1 MISILVWF
9 LTQTEEKKKAK
20 KEESDEFYRQ
30 NRSHFFLF
38 SLTLSE
44 FIILSYTTIHI
55 NCFLSLYSLKSRAGE
70 TFFYYYYSAKT
81 TIKRVAVKRSVQR
94 ETVLFNTK
102 RERERKERE
111 LKESLKIAQK
121 ALTDCANYL
130 SIEIQIFLAREKN
143 Y

>member
-9 LTQTEEKKKAK
+9 LTDREEKKKAK
-20 KEESDEFYRQ
+20 KEESEFTAKTGRTFSSFL
-30 NRSHFFLF
+30 SHNC
-38 SLTLSE
+38 E

-55 NCFLSLYSLKSRAGE
+55 NCFLSCSLKSRAGE
-70 TFFYYYYSAKT
+70 TFFYYYSAKT
-81 TIKRVAVKRSVQR
+81 TIKRVAVKRSLQR

-111 LKESLKIAQK
+111 LVESKNCAESVDWLRE
-121 ALTDCANYL
+121 LSLNWDTD
-130 SIEIQIFLAREKN
+130 IFSREKN

>member
-38 SLTLSE
+38 SLTHLSE

-70 TFFYYYYSAKT
+70 TFFYYYSAKT

-94 ETVLFNTK
+94 ETVLCNTK
-102 RERERKERE
+102 REREREKRE
-111 LKESLKIAQK
+111 
-121 ALTDCANYL
+121 N
-130 SIEIQIFLAREKN
+130 
-143 Y
+143 

>member
-1 MISILVWF
+1 MSFTAKTGRTFSSF
-9 LTQTEEKKKAK
+9 L
-20 KEESDEFYRQ
+20 
-30 NRSHFFLF
+30 SHK
-38 SLTLSE
+38 SE

-111 LKESLKIAQK
+111 LKESLKIAQR

-130 SIEIQIFLAREKN
+130 SIEIQIFLAERRIINARKNFKRE
-143 Y
+143 

>member
-70 TFFYYYYSAKT
+70 SFFYYYYSAKT
-81 TIKRVAVKRSVQR
+81 TIKKRVAVKRSLR
-94 ETVLFNTK
+94 
-102 RERERKERE
+102 RDR
-111 LKESLKIAQK
+111 SL
-121 ALTDCANYL
+121 
-130 SIEIQIFLAREKN
+130 
-143 Y
+143 